1 MKLTSI
7 PNYTVLD
14 TNLNLPGGYLNLE
27 NRFDENYDYIKKI
40 LLSDQMYGKDKRASS
55 LNKIKHIDIFNNPI
69 KYIYSRISSI
79 FKLFKL
85 KKKYISYNLNF
96 LEFVIEL
103 FKRDYQ
109 KTVLRRYGK
118 NKSENQDLSK
128 TLIYF
133 AMH

>member
-109 KTVLRRYGK
+109 KTV
-118 NKSENQDLSK
+118 
-128 TLIYF
+128 
-133 AMH
+133 